1 MWVCSDCGGA
11 QGESV
16 GASSDEGLP
25 PDPGRGRGRPGD
37 PDEPACA
44 RERGRA
50 GEVPPSRSSGSV
62 DLYPAEVEPGRLRSL
77 PGVRNNHWVSPGFP
91 KLIFEILVDEMT
103 LNVVCELLP
112 AYINP
117 CRLS

>member
-1 MWVCSDCGGA
+1 MQHRVQTQTNFEALTYLRSLYLSSNVSMWVCSDCGGA

-77 PGVRNNHWVSPGFP
+77 PGVRNNH
-91 KLIFEILVDEMT
+91 
-103 LNVVCELLP
+103 
-112 AYINP
+112 
-117 CRLS
+117 

>member
-1 MWVCSDCGGA
+1 MLVMCSDCGGA

-25 PDPGRGRGRPGD
+25 PDPGGGRGRPGD

-62 DLYPAEVEPGRLRSL
+62 NLYPAEVEPGRLRSL
-77 PGVRNNHWVSPGFP
+77 PGVRTNHWIPQVD
-91 KLIFEILVDEMT
+91 IEILVDEMT
-103 LNVVCELLP
+103 L
-112 AYINP
+112 
-117 CRLS
+117 